1 MTVAI
6 VDVGSNTV
14 RLLVA
19 ARDGAG
25 GLQPVREEKAVLLL
39 GEEVERRGEIGD
51 AKLCELEATVAGYAR
66 RAREAGAHRI
76 EVLITAPGRQSRN
89 ADELVGGLVAA
100 AACPVRVISADEEG
114 ELAYTG
120 AIAGVSGLP
129 ETVAVV
135 DVGGGSTE
143 IVVGSPESG
152 PAWSRSIDLG
162 CVRLTHRHLGEDPP
176 GKEALAEAAADAED
190 ALEGTIPP
198 IPLAALAAGGT
209 ARALRKVAG
218 ETLGP
223 DELAAAAR
231 KAAKR
236 PSRRLADEFG
246 LDRSRARTLGA
257 GAVILAAVQRR
268 LSVPLVVA
276 RGGLREGA
284 ALQLLAEQRAA

>member
-1 MTVAI
+1 
-6 VDVGSNTV
+6 
-14 RLLVA
+14 
-19 ARDGAG
+19 
-25 GLQPVREEKAVLLL
+25 
-39 GEEVERRGEIGD
+39 
-51 AKLCELEATVAGYAR
+51 
-66 RAREAGAHRI
+66 
-76 EVLITAPGRQSRN
+76 
-89 ADELVGGLVAA
+89 
-100 AACPVRVISADEEG
+100 VISADEEG

-120 AIAGVSGLP
+120 AIVGVSDLP

-143 IVVGSPESG
+143 IVVGSPEAG
-152 PAWSRSIDLG
+152 PVWSRSIDLG
-162 CVRLTHRHLGEDPP
+162 CVRLTGRHLSEDPP
-176 GKEALAEAAADAED
+176 GKAALAEAAADAEA

-223 DELAAAAR
+223 DELASAAR

-236 PSRRLADEFG
+236 PSRRLAAEYG

-268 LSVPLVVA
+268 LTVPLVVA

-284 ALQLLAEQRAA
+284 ALQLLAEARAA